1 MATEFRFPDVGE
13 GITEGELVKWLVLEG
28 DLVRQDQAICEVE
41 TDKAV
46 VELPS
51 PIAGV
56 VLKLHVAAGTKIKVG
71 QVIATIG
78 EKGEKIF
85 AAASQ
90 SKAAAEEP
98 AKMKTEKKA
107 EAQPTQ
113 PNFISKTELQ
123 SQKISTGALQARPP
137 FNQNSN
143 QAKSD
148 SDSAARASLQKSD
161 LFSNSNSVS
170 VSPLGVRA
178 LPHTRK
184 LGRTIGIDLNKIRG
198 TGPGGRITDAD
209 VQSFSGHAA
218 VPSVSMAVPKQGGI
232 VSDEKYGLEE
242 RIPLAGIRKTIA
254 DKVSVSYR
262 TAVHVSA
269 MDEIEVSALVA
280 VREKEKKT
288 AQEHGIHLTF
298 LPFIIKAVVVALR
311 QYPIFNA
318 SLDDDT
324 GEIILKH
331 YYHIGIAVDMEDGLM
346 VPVIKNADQKSM
358 FELAIEIQELAKACR
373 ERKIALD
380 DLRGSS
386 FSITN
391 YGSVGAQFGT
401 PIINYPNAAI
411 LGVGKIVPKPVVKNG
426 MVVAGLVLPLTFTFD
441 HRIADGAQ
449 AAAFLGTVLKLL
461 ADPDFLLVETR

>member
-1 MATEFRFPDVGE
+1 MAVEFRFPDVGE
-13 GITEGELVKWLVLEG
+13 GITEGELLKWLVLEG
-28 DLVRQDQAICEVE
+28 GLVRQDQAICEVE

-85 AAASQ
+85 AATDQ
-90 SKAAAEEP
+90 PKAAAIEP
-98 AKMKTEKKA
+98 TASKTEKKT
-107 EAQPTQ
+107 EAAAIQSDL
-113 PNFISKTELQ
+113 ISKTE
-123 SQKISTGALQARPP
+123 SPNQKTSPKNLQAKT
-137 FNQNSN
+137 QSSIDSNSV
-143 QAKSD
+143 KSD
-148 SDSAARASLQKSD
+148 SDSAARALLQKSD
-161 LFSNSNSVS
+161 LFSNSRSVS

-184 LGRTIGIDLNKIRG
+184 LGRTLGIDLNKIRG

-209 VQSFSGHAA
+209 VRSFGGQAT
-218 VPSVSMAVPKQGGI
+218 VPSVSMAVPKQGGTL
-232 VSDEKYGLEE
+232 SDEKHGLEE
-242 RIPLAGIRKTIA
+242 RIPLAGIRKTISE
-254 DKVSVSYR
+254 KVSVSYH

-318 SLDDDT
+318 SLDDET
-324 GEIILKH
+324 NEIVLKH
-331 YYHIGIAVDMEDGLM
+331 YYHIGIAVDTEDGLI

-373 ERKIALD
+373 ERKIALN

-401 PIINYPNAAI
+401 PIINYPNVAI

-426 MVVAGLVLPLTFTFD
+426 LVVAGLVLPLTFTFD

-449 AAAFLGTVLKLL
+449 AAAFLGTVLQLL
-461 ADPDFLLVETR
+461 ADPDFLLVESR